1 MAAALTFLDACWLDT
16 AISSPSDGSYLNVTP
31 TLRGT
36 ATGAGLARVELQ
48 LLNLTSNQYWTGA
61 SWTIVPS
68 WFVASGIQDWSYTFL
83 AWSDGQYRLRA
94 RAVGIG
100 PTIDQS
106 PAEVS
111 FILDRVAPATYPSV
125 VAPTGDVS
133 LQGPLI
139 PLQWVAVAQDSGS
152 PLLYGVQLDGS
163 LAVRRF
169 LTSPAAVG
177 LGNGTHTWRVRTEDA
192 SGNVSPWSATHT
204 FSVYGVKQAFLPL
217 IVRQW

>member
-1 MAAALTFLDACWLDT
+1 
-16 AISSPSDGSYLNVTP
+16 
-31 TLRGT
+31 
-36 ATGAGLARVELQ
+36 
-48 LLNLTSNQYWTGA
+48 
-61 SWTIVPS
+61 
-68 WFVASGIQDWSYTFL
+68 
-83 AWSDGQYRLRA
+83 
-94 RAVGIG
+94 
-100 PTIDQS
+100 
-106 PAEVS
+106 
-111 FILDRVAPATYPSV
+111 V

-139 PLQWVAVAQDSGS
+139 PLQWVSVPQDSGS

-163 LAVRRF
+163 VAIRRF

-217 IVRQW
+217 LMKQR